1 MEEEAKGE
9 KEEERIEEEEKE
21 AAPARELLPA
31 KCPMLFN

>member
-9 KEEERIEEEEKE
+9 KEEERKEENE